1 MFAPRARLDENA
13 LMSQTPGPSM
23 GRGRN
28 DSPLK
33 ARGNMTTVGKLKQ
46 QNGQMGELG
55 ETRYR
60 RRLPLAPA
68 KLTDRLALGHA
79 HLLIQDRLES
89 SSKEHSVP
97 QKALPLPAHP
107 RSDLLS

>member
-13 LMSQTPGPSM
+13 LVSQTPGPSM

-28 DSPLK
+28 DSPIK

-55 ETRYR
+55 ETRY
-60 RRLPLAPA
+60 
-68 KLTDRLALGHA
+68 
-79 HLLIQDRLES
+79 
-89 SSKEHSVP
+89 
-97 QKALPLPAHP
+97 
-107 RSDLLS
+107 